1 MAFDVEKIRAD
12 FPVLSCEVYG
22 RPLAYLDSGAT
33 AQKPRAVID
42 KVDWLHRRMNANV
55 HRGLHYMS
63 ETCTDEY
70 EAAREAV
77 RRFIGAGS
85 TREIVFTSGAT
96 ASINLVA
103 YSFGGRFVREGD
115 NVITT
120 EMEHHSNIVPWQ
132 MLCERKGAELRVLP
146 FDDAGALE
154 TGRLDEL
161 IDSRTRIVCVTQA
174 SNVLGTRPDL
184 RAVVDAAHRKG
195 VPVLV
200 DGCQGIVHGG
210 VDVTAL
216 DCDFYAFS
224 GHKLY
229 GPTGIGVLYGKER
242 WLERMPPFM
251 GGGDMVATV
260 SFAGTTYAELPLKFE
275 AGTANYVGAIGLGE
289 AIRYVE
295 GVDREA
301 AARERVDGLC
311 DREALGRGGSAYLRL
326 AARQVQYPVVY
337 DRRDASVRCRDDPRQ
352 AGNRRADR
360 HALRRAG
367 DGPLRHHVDGASVAG
382 HVQYLRRDR
391 YACRGPEAGGT
402 HAALLRRGPS
412 SVSFRPAGKSALRI
426 ARVVRGTV
434 RCARMDMT
442 VPLGD
447 ERLRRPRTGSGKRR
461 KKAENDGRRPTPCPD
476 NSI

>member
-1 MAFDVEKIRAD
+1 MYDIQEIRKD
-12 FPVLSCEVYG
+12 FPILGREVYG
-22 RPLAYLDSGAT
+22 RPLVYLDNGAT
-33 AQKPRAVID
+33 TQKPRCVVEAMTDEYYNV
-42 KVDWLHRRMNANV
+42 NANV
-55 HRGLHYMS
+55 HRGVHFLSQQATELH
-63 ETCTDEY
+63 
-70 EAAREAV
+70 EAARETV
-77 RRFIGAGS
+77 RRFLNARS
-85 TREIVFTSGAT
+85 ASEIVFTRGT
-96 ASINLVA
+96 TESINLVA
-103 YSFGGRFVREGD
+103 SCFGEAFMREGD
-115 NVITT
+115 EVILS

-275 AGTANYVGAIGLGE
+275 AGTANYIGAIGLGE

-301 AARERVDGLC
+301 AARYESGLTAYATEKLSAVEGLRIYGSQLDKCSILSFTIDGTHPYDVGMIL
-311 DREALGRGGSAYLRL
+311 DKLGIAVRTGTHCAEPVMAHYGITSMVRASLAMYNTFGEIDMLAEGLKR
-326 AARQVQYPVVY
+326 AARM
-337 DRRDASVRCRDDPRQ
+337 
-352 AGNRRADR
+352 
-360 HALRRAG
+360 LR
-367 DGPLRHHVDGASVAG
+367 S
-382 HVQYLRRDR
+382 
-391 YACRGPEAGGT
+391 
-402 HAALLRRGPS
+402 
-412 SVSFRPAGKSALRI
+412 
-426 ARVVRGTV
+426 
-434 RCARMDMT
+434 
-442 VPLGD
+442 
-447 ERLRRPRTGSGKRR
+447 
-461 KKAENDGRRPTPCPD
+461 
-476 NSI
+476 